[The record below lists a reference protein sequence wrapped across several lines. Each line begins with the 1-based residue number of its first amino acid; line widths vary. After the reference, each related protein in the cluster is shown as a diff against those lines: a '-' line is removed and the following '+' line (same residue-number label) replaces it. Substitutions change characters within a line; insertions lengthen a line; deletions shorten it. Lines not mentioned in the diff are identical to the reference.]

1 MKIIRYRSWDDI
13 DIEFLDEHHYI
24 KKHCT
29 YSNFKNGQVKNPYD
43 KTMCGV
49 GYPGVGKYEIRLSKT
64 QVTKEYECWASMYAR
79 CYSDTNKGRHP
90 AYYDICEICEEW
102 HDFQK
107 FGKWFEN
114 NKYECDGRLHIDKDI
129 LYPNSKIYSPKTC
142 ILVPQRINMLFLNKP
157 NKRGLPNG
165 IIKCSNGYLAK
176 YDHVDLGIC
185 ETIEEA
191 YLLYAKQKEKVI
203 KQVADEYKGKIPKK
217 IYDALYNYKADI
229 NNDKNYVCS

>member
-1 MKIIRYRSWDDI
+1 MTQTKEDIQHIMISVKYVKNDMIFKSLENDLKIINMSAMRD
-13 DIEFLDEHHYI
+13 YI
-24 KKHCT
+24 
-29 YSNFKNGQVKNPYD
+29 F
-43 KTMCGV
+43 
-49 GYPGVGKYEIRLSKT
+49 
-64 QVTKEYECWASMYAR
+64 
-79 CYSDTNKGRHP
+79 
-90 AYYDICEICEEW
+90 
-102 HDFQK
+102 
-107 FGKWFEN
+107 
-114 NKYECDGRLHIDKDI
+114 DKDI
-129 LYPNSKIYSPKTC
+129 LYPNSKIYSPKTY